1 MSIQNG
7 FDSHLKHAEG
17 DFGRGGDFQLGFRQF
32 LVGGAHFEL
41 VFHEPDTRT
50 HARTRLSR
58 GENQHQN
65 HRPTCKHTIKI
76 ATKKKCCPR
85 ESGQTFSIF
94 LGRSILVRCVFFCI
108 SSQHLSACSWRFSCI
123 RAQQQQHQWLKK
135 SRTFQEKGKKALQ
148 ENERSTVK
156 EHYFI
161 STNLKNAKKRKMHGR
176 RKAQY
181 NPIHVCFT

>member
-76 ATKKKCCPR
+76 ATKKKCCQR
-85 ESGQTFSIF
+85 RVVRLSQSFSEEVFLYVVFSSAFLVSTCRRVAGAFLVLEHSNSSTSG
-94 LGRSILVRCVFFCI
+94 
-108 SSQHLSACSWRFSCI
+108 
-123 RAQQQQHQWLKK
+123 
-135 SRTFQEKGKKALQ
+135 
-148 ENERSTVK
+148 
-156 EHYFI
+156 
-161 STNLKNAKKRKMHGR
+161 
-176 RKAQY
+176 
-181 NPIHVCFT
+181 